1 MVRHIA
7 ADFLKDERRY
17 RQAERYWRDLWNQL
31 VGELG
36 VTEQWRTPWL
46 GEPLRDGDPMFS
58 AVSPALRR
66 GVHIIQHEPTSEA
79 LELEAWVDHFGE
91 EGKDDVI
98 EQLVISCALSEEA
111 AARARQLLR
120 SWIRSGEL
128 LRAGERERGN
138 EGDGPAREEGA
149 KRKGKGKGGRQAS

>member
-7 ADFLKDERRY
+7 SDFLKDERRY
-17 RQAERYWRDLWNQL
+17 RQAERYWRELWDQL
-31 VGELG
+31 VGDLG

-46 GEPLRDGDPMFS
+46 GAPLRDGDPMFS

-66 GVHIIQHEPTSEA
+66 GVHVIQHEPTSEA
-79 LELEAWVDHFGE
+79 LELEAWVDRFGE

-111 AARARQLLR
+111 ATRVRHLLQ
-120 SWIRSGEL
+120 SWIRSGKLPTADEGK
-128 LRAGERERGN
+128 RADEA
-138 EGDGPAREEGA
+138 DGTANKEGA
-149 KRKGKGKGGRQAS
+149 KREGKGGRQAS

>member
-7 ADFLKDERRY
+7 ADFLKDARRY
-17 RQAERYWRDLWNQL
+17 RQAERYWHGLWDEL

-46 GEPLRDGDPMFS
+46 GAPLRDGDPMFS

-66 GVHIIQHEPTSEA
+66 GVHVIQHEPTAEG
-79 LELEAWVDHFGE
+79 LELEAWVDRFGE
-91 EGKDDVI
+91 EGKDEVI

-111 AARARQLLR
+111 AARAQQLLR
-120 SWIRSGEL
+120 SWILSGVL
-128 LRAGERERGN
+128 LRSDEGRRSD

-149 KRKGKGKGGRQAS
+149 KRKGKGGRQAS